1 METTLHVDLFVCVR
15 IIGSNFAVA
24 SGLPKSID
32 GCFELDKLQM
42 EPAEVVEK
50 ENVVESKLFMKELTR
65 FVSSFRRYAVIRK
78 FLSVRNCSRCSTLRK
93 ICP

>member
-1 METTLHVDLFVCVR
+1 VNKGESWNNTSTLAFFC

-32 GCFELDKLQM
+32 GCSELDKLQI

-50 ENVVESKLFMKELTR
+50 G
-65 FVSSFRRYAVIRK
+65 
-78 FLSVRNCSRCSTLRK
+78 CG
-93 ICP
+93 

>member
-1 METTLHVDLFVCVR
+1 VCVC
-15 IIGSNFAVA
+15 IIGSNFAVT

-50 ENVVESKLFMKELTR
+50 QDVVESQLFMRE
-65 FVSSFRRYAVIRK
+65 
-78 FLSVRNCSRCSTLRK
+78 
-93 ICP
+93 

>member
-1 METTLHVDLFVCVR
+1 VC

-32 GCFELDKLQM
+32 GCFELYKLQI

-50 ENVVESKLFMKELTR
+50 EDVVESKLFMRE
-65 FVSSFRRYAVIRK
+65 
-78 FLSVRNCSRCSTLRK
+78 
-93 ICP
+93 

>member
-1 METTLHVDLFVCVR
+1 MCVC

-32 GCFELDKLQM
+32 GCFELYKLQI

-50 ENVVESKLFMKELTR
+50 EDVVESKLFMRE
-65 FVSSFRRYAVIRK
+65 
-78 FLSVRNCSRCSTLRK
+78 
-93 ICP
+93 

>member
-1 METTLHVDLFVCVR
+1 MASAVSWCILDLSYLHLQSSVKRDELGTTLHVDLFVCER

-32 GCFELDKLQM
+32 GCFELDRLQM

-50 ENVVESKLFMKELTR
+50 EDVVESKLFMKE
-65 FVSSFRRYAVIRK
+65 
-78 FLSVRNCSRCSTLRK
+78 
-93 ICP
+93 

>member
-1 METTLHVDLFVCVR
+1 MKRDEFRTTLHVDLFVCVC
-15 IIGSNFAVA
+15 IIGSNFAVT

-50 ENVVESKLFMKELTR
+50 QDVVESQLFMRE
-65 FVSSFRRYAVIRK
+65 
-78 FLSVRNCSRCSTLRK
+78 
-93 ICP
+93 